1 MDVLVRTTVV
11 ALQKLITVL
20 LFLRNFGMRHVFR
33 HSQLLRR
40 LSDFNVWVT
49 RGKSR
54 KLAMS

>member
-20 LFLRNFGMRHVFR
+20 LFLRNFGIRHVFQ